1 MRKILLILLLL
12 CAWSTTS
19 SAQDVRALFMDAP
32 DAVLSLLPRN
42 VRADCIDFADAGMDY
57 PVSNLLG
64 GKSTLKVLGKDYLL
78 LQSTAVSTVEMKVL
92 PMGETSVVC
101 VVNTVSA
108 ESADSRIAFYDA
120 DWKRLDADSFFASPS
135 IRDFFADAD
144 KSVLDLCDIYL
155 VSLKLNVADSTLV
168 AEYTMPDYMNDDD
181 AAKVRALLNKI
192 VYRWN
197 GARFV
202 KE

>member
-19 SAQDVRALFMDAP
+19 SAQDVRTLFMDAP
-32 DAVLSLLPRN
+32 DAVLPLLPRN

-92 PMGETSVVC
+92 PMGESSVVC
-101 VVNTVSA
+101 VVNTVSV
-108 ESADSRIAFYDA
+108 SRPIAVSPFTIPIGNGWTPIAF
-120 DWKRLDADSFFASPS
+120 LHHHQ
-135 IRDFFADAD
+135 
-144 KSVLDLCDIYL
+144 
-155 VSLKLNVADSTLV
+155 
-168 AEYTMPDYMNDDD
+168 
-181 AAKVRALLNKI
+181 
-192 VYRWN
+192 
-197 GARFV
+197 
-202 KE
+202 